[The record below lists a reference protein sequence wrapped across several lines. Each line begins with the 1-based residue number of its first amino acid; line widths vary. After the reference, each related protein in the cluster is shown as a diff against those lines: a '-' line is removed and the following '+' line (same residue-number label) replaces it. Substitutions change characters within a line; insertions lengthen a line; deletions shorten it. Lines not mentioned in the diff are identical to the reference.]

1 MRRTLSGLAKAV
13 KDSADF
19 AENFKE
25 LKMLPQNRHVG
36 NKKFITLCA
45 SIPGRAVPEMVG
57 DILKKSYS
65 GDNEYVH
72 SYRYRNME
80 GYEHLQNA
88 VKNHY
93 AEDGF
98 DIDGCKPLFT
108 QSIHQVLH
116 LILDRVLNS
125 GSGGKKGDK
134 VLMTVPCFGLFFDS
148 IYRRGFNI
156 DLTGLDKSTDFK
168 VTPKILEEMLKKNPD
183 AKLWIFVN
191 PDNPT
196 GATYTKKELESLAK
210 VVILHNTTPRLA
222 GYPEMIVFS
231 DEASNSIGPIS
242 FENGFSPH
250 ASFGACSKVSGFTI
264 TARSLSKT
272 LAPSL
277 GMCLALGGENLVN
290 QILDDK
296 EDFLAKDFG
305 PSFPTQHLA
314 AELLTS
320 HSSYF
325 KKFIAESNEL
335 YSKNLLQVNECI
347 DRLNSELGDG
357 FCELLAVPKGGLQ
370 CVIKIPGLIGLNAP
384 GDFNSLRR
392 DIDFSELLIKNK
404 EVAILPGSSC
414 GFDPRSMAF
423 RVTISKNPPERLIEG
438 LSRIEDLCLELGR
451 KKNSFITPKSASQLS
466 LSRFGDTPYLP

>member
-1 MRRTLSGLAKAV
+1 
-13 KDSADF
+13 
-19 AENFKE
+19 
-25 LKMLPQNRHVG
+25 
-36 NKKFITLCA
+36 
-45 SIPGRAVPEMVG
+45 
-57 DILKKSYS
+57 
-65 GDNEYVH
+65 
-72 SYRYRNME
+72 
-80 GYEHLQNA
+80 
-88 VKNHY
+88 
-93 AEDGF
+93 
-98 DIDGCKPLFT
+98 
-108 QSIHQVLH
+108 
-116 LILDRVLNS
+116 
-125 GSGGKKGDK
+125 
-134 VLMTVPCFGLFFDS
+134 
-148 IYRRGFNI
+148 
-156 DLTGLDKSTDFK
+156 
-168 VTPKILEEMLKKNPD
+168 
-183 AKLWIFVN
+183 
-191 PDNPT
+191 
-196 GATYTKKELESLAK
+196 
-210 VVILHNTTPRLA
+210 
-222 GYPEMIVFS
+222 
-231 DEASNSIGPIS
+231 
-242 FENGFSPH
+242 
-250 ASFGACSKVSGFTI
+250 
-264 TARSLSKT
+264 
-272 LAPSL
+272 
-277 GMCLALGGENLVN
+277 MCLALGGENLVN

-347 DRLNSELGDG
+347 DRLYSELGDG

-414 GFDPRSMAF
+414 GFDSRSMAF

-466 LSRFGDTPYLP
+466 LPRFKDTHNLP